1 MLKTPD
7 LSVYL
12 GGEVFIGKIWDERG
26 RKIMEY
32 QVGWDLTEL
41 LRKSNNSNSTQIGNA
56 K

>member
-1 MLKTPD
+1 MPATISTKREMKTERR
-7 LSVYL
+7 Y
-12 GGEVFIGKIWDERG
+12 GMRG

-32 QVGWDLTEL
+32 QVGRDLTEL